1 MKGITPMILFHTF
14 WYEYCNSK
22 SMELKYLTSRIL
34 KVCFEVS
41 NELGCG
47 YLESVYEKSMVIALR
62 EEGLKCESQVPLYVQ
77 FRGKLVGEFFADL
90 VVENSVLLELKTVKS
105 IAPEHI
111 AQVLNYLKTTEI
123 PVGMLINFGKAKV
136 EYRRFNNYFE
146 EIGLLNS

>member
-1 MKGITPMILFHTF
+1 
-14 WYEYCNSK
+14 
-22 SMELKYLTSRIL
+22 MEFKDLTSRIL

-47 YLESVYEKSMVIALR
+47 YLESVCENSLIIALR
-62 EEGLKCESQVPLYVQ
+62 EEGLKYESQVPLRVK
-77 FRGKLVGEFFADL
+77 FRGHMVGEFFADL

-111 AQVLNYLKTTEI
+111 AQVLNYLKTTGL

-136 EYRRFNNYFE
+136 EYRRFNNYYE
-146 EIGLLNS
+146 EIGLPCN